1 MKATLIYRIVAV
13 VLVLFAAGHTFG
25 FLNFTPA
32 TPEGRAVF
40 ASMNTVQI
48 PNHGALY
55 TYGNFYR
62 GFGLSISA
70 NIVFSAFLAWW
81 LGQVARTH
89 PKTIVPI
96 AWAFAAT
103 QAVGVVLSVLY
114 FALLPALFSGTVV
127 AGLIWAA
134 CLL

>member
-1 MKATLIYRIVAV
+1 MNATLLFRIVAI

-25 FLNFTPA
+25 FLNFSPA

-40 ASMNTVQI
+40 DAMNSVHF
-48 PNHGALY
+48 PAHGEMFS
-55 TYGNFYR
+55 YGKFYR
-62 GFGLSISA
+62 GFGLFISIYL
-70 NIVFSAFLAWW
+70 VFSAFLAWW
-81 LGQVARTH
+81 LGQVARTQ
-89 PKTIVPI
+89 PKTTVPMT
-96 AWAFAAT
+96 WAFAAT

-114 FALLPALFSGTVV
+114 FSLLPALFSASAA